1 MSLRAIL
8 KDILKS
14 EIFRLEYNSEVKG
27 YRVKIYS
34 AEKQSYNY
42 YDISSKSIS
51 GHSVFQYEPT
61 FGMIKLISINN
72 GTNLATESEI
82 KGNIT
87 VDYLLQQSDINSV
100 LDKLDYIYRNK
111 PKEETANV

>member
-1 MSLRAIL
+1 
-8 KDILKS
+8 
-14 EIFRLEYNSEVKG
+14 
-27 YRVKIYS
+27 
-34 AEKQSYNY
+34 
-42 YDISSKSIS
+42 
-51 GHSVFQYEPT
+51 
-61 FGMIKLISINN
+61 MIKLISINN

>member
-1 MSLRAIL
+1 MVYEVSWGYLSVNGTTTTNGLIVNSGYSITTPAITL
-8 KDILKS
+8 
-14 EIFRLEYNSEVKG
+14 
-27 YRVKIYS
+27 
-34 AEKQSYNY
+34 
-42 YDISSKSIS
+42 
-51 GHSVFQYEPT
+51 
-61 FGMIKLISINN
+61 N